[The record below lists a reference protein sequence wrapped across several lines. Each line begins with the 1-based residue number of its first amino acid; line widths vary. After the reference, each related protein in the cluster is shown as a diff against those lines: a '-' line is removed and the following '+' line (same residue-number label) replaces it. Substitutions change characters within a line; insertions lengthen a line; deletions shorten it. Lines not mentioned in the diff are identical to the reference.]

1 MSVLALSHTNSDI
14 NFSKDLALHNH
25 SQITPSFRWMDT
37 VATETEVHTNNR
49 TYGDLLDEI
58 ADLKRELDELHEV
71 REDLR
76 LARAAAILSE
86 SALRKVWDN
95 PEDAIYDEI

>member
-1 MSVLALSHTNSDI
+1 MRS
-14 NFSKDLALHNH
+14 
-25 SQITPSFRWMDT
+25 
-37 VATETEVHTNNR
+37 R
-49 TYGDLLDEI
+49 TSS
-58 ADLKRELDELHEV
+58 RELDELHEV